1 MTLLGHILCVL
12 HYIARRSHHNL
23 MSAANVAVCVGPSL
37 LAPANLTQALSSDN
51 AKLLPS
57 VVEFLI
63 EHCSQIFGADVLT
76 LLGPP
81 PEREVRTDSGAE
93 ESDSLHSCE

>member
-1 MTLLGHILCVL
+1 
-12 HYIARRSHHNL
+12 

-37 LAPANLTQALSSDN
+37 LAPSSPAQALCSDN
-51 AKLLPS
+51 ARLLPRL
-57 VVEFLI
+57 VEFLI
-63 EHCSQIFGADVLT
+63 EHCAHIFGGEVLA
-76 LLGPP
+76 LFGPP